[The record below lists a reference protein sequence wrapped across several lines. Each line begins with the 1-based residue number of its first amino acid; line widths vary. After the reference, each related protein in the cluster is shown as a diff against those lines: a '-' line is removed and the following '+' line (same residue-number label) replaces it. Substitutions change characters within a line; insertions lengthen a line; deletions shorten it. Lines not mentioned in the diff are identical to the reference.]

1 MPLSRKGLAPPP
13 SKANTWS
20 LTHALSALM
29 MHPMTNTPLTV
40 GAILHHSHFGEG
52 KVICCYE
59 DEECG
64 DMVDVHWYGNN
75 TVLDHRVENLSFG
88 LTVVTP
94 PATSHNPWLSLLEET

>member
-1 MPLSRKGLAPPP
+1 
-13 SKANTWS
+13 
-20 LTHALSALM
+20 

-40 GAILHHSHFGEG
+40 GTILQHRHFGEG

-59 DEECG
+59 DPNVG
-64 DMVDVHWYGNN
+64 DMVDVHWYGKNE
-75 TVLDHRVENLSFG
+75 VLDHRVENLSFG